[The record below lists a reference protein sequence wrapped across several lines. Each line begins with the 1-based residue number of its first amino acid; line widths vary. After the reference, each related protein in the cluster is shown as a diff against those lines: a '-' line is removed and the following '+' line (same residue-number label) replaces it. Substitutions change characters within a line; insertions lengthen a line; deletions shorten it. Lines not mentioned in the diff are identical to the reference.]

1 MKPSTQE
8 KLKVEK
14 KRLSYTAKLYL
25 SYIAAAIILVSITN
39 LIVKVKGFPNSGW
52 FAADEATWIGFYGTL
67 IGGFI
72 TLLGVNQTIRF
83 TQQED
88 KRLQKIE
95 LEKKQR
101 QDDLMMI
108 RRLWE
113 LETKY
118 HELSKN
124 LHLTISR
131 LDLLHEPTINEL
143 EEVIDFFQSTL
154 REHDFITLSAKID
167 WQTYSKVNARMKEL
181 RHLFIQAESDLLEH
195 RAMEDRVMLKLHL
208 AQDLRRE
215 KLEVDEV
222 DEMFEDK
229 RAMLEERNL
238 DQTE

>member
-1 MKPSTQE
+1 MKPSTQQ
-8 KLKVEK
+8 KLQVEK

-25 SYIAAAIILVSITN
+25 SYIIAAIVLVSITN

-83 TQQED
+83 TQEED

-95 LEKKQR
+95 QQKR
-101 QDDLMMI
+101 QMQEDLLLI
-108 RRLWE
+108 RHLWE

-124 LHLTISR
+124 LHLTINR
-131 LDLLHEPTINEL
+131 LDLLHEPSINEL
-143 EEVIDFFQSTL
+143 EEVFDFFQNSL
-154 REHDFITLSAKID
+154 REYDFITLSAKID
-167 WQTYSKVNARMKEL
+167 WQTYSKVTVTMKKL
-181 RHLFIQAESDLLEH
+181 RKLFIQAESDLLEH
-195 RAMEDRVMLKLHL
+195 LTVEDRVILKLHFT
-208 AQDLRRE
+208 QDLRHE
-215 KLEVDEV
+215 KLQVDEV
-222 DEMFEDK
+222 DGLFEEK

-238 DQTE
+238 MQNK